1 MLARGL
7 NFLNR
12 NYWQI
17 NTSCH
22 TISYKQITGGKNH
35 EKLLIFLSLIA
46 TTQAQLSIGL
56 GINTTHITAYDEKSY
71 DYDFYEN
78 NKLITLEYEK
88 DNHIV
93 GVVSFDNSFGNPTV
107 GIYGGKIY
115 DKNSKG
121 FYSAIRIG
129 LLKGYNSVDFLP
141 SKSNPTEL
149 VYGFRNPAVFYEDYS
164 LLAEVGIGY
173 QLNKKVSL
181 ETNLIANAV
190 VSSIKYSF

>member
-1 MLARGL
+1 M
-7 NFLNR
+7 
-12 NYWQI
+12 
-17 NTSCH
+17 
-22 TISYKQITGGKNH
+22 K
-35 EKLLIFLSLIA
+35 KLLIFLSLIA

-56 GINTTHITAYDEKSY
+56 GINTTHITAHDEKSY
-71 DYDFYEN
+71 DYEFYED

-93 GVVSFDNSFGNPTV
+93 GVLSFDNSFGNPTI

-115 DKNSKG
+115 DKNNKG
-121 FYSAIRIG
+121 FYSVVRMG
-129 LLKGYNSVDFLP
+129 LLKGYNAVDFLH

-149 VYGFRNPAVFYEDYS
+149 VYGFRNPSVFYEDYS